1 MRFDSINFVFVCGNS
16 SLWEHDSLWSSS
28 KPGLTQCFK
37 RTILNWLP
45 TIFLWFFCF
54 FEFLRIARVKNK
66 TIKWNRHNFI
76 CVILSLAYIFLNDLQ
91 FGRILYKSEDSITPV
106 DLHVPLANVASLTLI
121 IFFFYYHR
129 LLGIHTSAVIWI
141 YCFLQTIT
149 TFLITC
155 QTWID
160 TQNNST
166 FEFIIFNFQFG
177 VILSLLIVISFAD
190 GPIINV
196 EYLATNEQ
204 VDVQSKHLIPENEVS
219 FLNQLTFWWFNS
231 LVFLGRKRETT
242 IDDLWD
248 LPDDSKTE
256 NLHKS
261 FEADVSK
268 AKRGS
273 KTNINLVLILLKKF
287 WGYFVLLSIF
297 QFLIDILS
305 LFSPLFI
312 KLLINFIEKKASV
325 PIWHGFMIAG
335 AMFIVSCIE
344 NLINAQDSYLH
355 DTIGEK
361 VFAIICASIF
371 RKSLYLG
378 AKAKKKVSSGKIVNL
393 MTSDSQKFYSTMF
406 SLNTLWS
413 IPVRIICS
421 LLILYSELGY
431 SAFVAIFIVI
441 GTSLANRIISKRYK
455 RLRQEHSKIN
465 DKRIESVY
473 EILNSIRII
482 KFYAW
487 EESFIKKTNKLRKEE
502 MELSRKMTYNDSL
515 FEFVWTFSSSMVSVG
530 TFAIYVLVQ
539 GGILTAQKTF
549 VSLSYLSTL
558 KSDLGYFFY
567 EIMSLRKNS
576 ESMKRINEFLN
587 LDELDS
593 YVTRYVSEYDISVE
607 NADFKWSKKRKNKQ
621 NFLEK
626 SQDDSDEDLED
637 LSDGSDDSSDDLDDS
652 ENEEESVSP
661 FYTEPDLKN
670 INIHVKPGSFVAI
683 VGSVGSGK
691 SSLLSAILGEME
703 KVSGL
708 VNINGKSKIAYVSQ
722 QAWIQN
728 ATIRDNILF
737 ENPFNKTRYEEIISV
752 CALEPD
758 LAYLPKGDK
767 TEIGEKGINLSGGQK
782 QRISLARACYS
793 DADIFIMDDPLSA
806 VDAHVSKHLFNR
818 VLNSESGILRD
829 KTRVLVT
836 NKLDILSN
844 VDYIYVLNNGR
855 TNEAGTY
862 QELVNSRGD
871 FYNLVKQFTF
881 TSDGQKS
888 DECSQVINKE
898 ISLVHNEG
906 EITATEHKE
915 VDKDE
920 DTKTGRV
927 KWPVYLEYFRMI
939 SFFWIAVIV
948 ISKLFSSCS
957 SLISDIWLSKWS
969 IDHLSSDFS
978 PNSVKMRLAVY
989 AGLGI
994 AQGLL
999 AISDSLVI
1007 FNGSLNLAIK
1017 LHQNL
1022 LFGILRAPIA
1032 FFDRTST
1039 GTIITL
1045 FSGDLQRADSSLLQ
1059 STLMFFDSLV
1069 NALSYFI
1076 VIFVN
1081 IPLFIFVFIPICLL
1095 YWYIQRIHS
1104 SLALQLERIY
1114 SSAKSPIYSHF
1125 SETLNGLNTIQT
1137 YGATDRFIKKFSEK
1151 YDRKSVHSIARSIS
1165 KIWLHMR
1172 LNFCSHLITLFVALF
1187 VVLKR
1192 ESLDSGV
1199 VGLILTY
1206 ALNVTRSFSQLVR
1219 YPSYIESNAIG
1230 FERLLSYS
1238 KLESEADWYKGKIE
1252 PEDSWPEK
1260 GSIKFDRYE
1269 TRYTPKNEPVLKGI
1283 TAFIKAKE
1291 KIGIVGR
1298 TGAGK
1303 STITLSLF
1311 RLLEPSSGAIYIDN
1325 YNISDLPLHFLRSRL
1340 AIIPQD
1346 PVLFAGTL
1354 RFNLDPFSQNSDND
1368 IWSALSLVYL
1378 KDYFTKIGEDL
1389 DYNIDKDGANLSVGQ
1404 KQLLC
1409 LARALLKKPKI
1420 LILDEA
1426 TAAIDLETDNLIQK
1440 TIRSQFKDCTILTIA
1455 HRLHTILDSDRVMV
1469 LDNGQIVEFDVPKIL
1484 LDNKE
1489 SVFYSLAKDDKLI

>member
-54 FEFLRIARVKNK
+54 FEFLRIAKVKNK

-76 CVILSLAYIFLNDLQ
+76 RVILCLAYIFLNDLQ
-91 FGRILYKSEDSITPV
+91 FGCTIYKSADSITPV

-149 TFLITC
+149 TFLITY

-160 TQNNST
+160 AQNHST

-196 EYLATNEQ
+196 AYLATNEQ
-204 VDVQSKHLIPENEVS
+204 VDVESKHLIPENEVS

-231 LVFLGRKRETT
+231 LIFLGRKRETT

-256 NLHKS
+256 NLYKS
-261 FEADVSK
+261 FEADMSK

-273 KTNINLVLILLKKF
+273 KTSINLVSALLKKF
-287 WGYFVLLSIF
+287 WGHLVLLSIF
-297 QFLIDILS
+297 QFLTNILS
-305 LFSPLFI
+305 LISPLFI
-312 KLLINFIEKKASV
+312 KLLINFIEKKSSV

-335 AMFIVSCIE
+335 SMFIVSCIE

-355 DTIGEK
+355 NTVGEK

-393 MTSDSQKFYSTMF
+393 MTSDSQKFYSMMF
-406 SLNTLWS
+406 SLNDIWS
-413 IPVRIICS
+413 IPLRIICS

-441 GTSLANRIISKRYK
+441 GASLTVEFISKLNTK
-455 RLRQEHSKIN
+455 LRQDHSKIN
-465 DKRIESVY
+465 DKRIESIY

-482 KFYAW
+482 KFYVW

-502 MELSRKMTYNDSL
+502 MELSRKMTYMDSL
-515 FEFVWTFSSSMVSVG
+515 SSFFWTFSSSMVSVG
-530 TFAIYVLVQ
+530 TFAVYVLVQ
-539 GGILTAQKTF
+539 GGILTAQKAF
-549 VSLSYLSTL
+549 VSLSYLSNL
-558 KSDLGYFFY
+558 KSDLIRLFYF
-567 EIMSLRKNS
+567 IISLRKDL
-576 ESMKRINEFLN
+576 ESIKRVNEFLN

-593 YVTRYVSEYDISVE
+593 YVTRYLSEYDISVE
-607 NADFKWSKKRKNKQ
+607 NADFKWSKKRKSKKK
-621 NFLEK
+621 FMDK
-626 SQDDSDEDLED
+626 SQDDSRGD
-637 LSDGSDDSSDDLDDS
+637 SDDSDGS

-670 INIHVKPGSFVAI
+670 INMNVKPGSFVVI

-855 TNEAGTY
+855 TSEAGTY

-871 FYNLVKQFTF
+871 FYNLVNQFTF
-881 TSDGQKS
+881 TSDEKNS
-888 DECSQVINKE
+888 DEYFQVINKE
-898 ISLVHNEG
+898 ISLVHDEE
-906 EITATEHKE
+906 EIMANEHKG
-915 VDKDE
+915 DKEKDPEE

-948 ISKLFSSCS
+948 ISKLLSSCS

-969 IDHLSSDFS
+969 VDHLSSDFS

-989 AGLGI
+989 AGLELS
-994 AQGLL
+994 QGLL
-999 AISDSLVI
+999 TVMDCLV
-1007 FNGSLNLAIK
+1007 FFHGSLNLAIK
-1017 LHQNL
+1017 IHQNL

-1045 FSGDLQRADSSLLQ
+1045 FSRDLELADSSLLQ
-1059 STLMFFDSLV
+1059 CTLMFFSSLV
-1069 NALSYFI
+1069 HAISHYA
-1076 VIFVN
+1076 VIFFN
-1081 IPLFIFVFIPICLL
+1081 IPLLIFVLIPICLL
-1095 YWYIQRIHS
+1095 DWYIQRIHNPLS
-1104 SLALQLERIY
+1104 RQLQRIS
-1114 SSAKSPIYSHF
+1114 SSASSPIYSHF
-1125 SETLNGLNTIQT
+1125 SETLNGLNTIQAF
-1137 YGATDRFIKKFSEK
+1137 GATGRFISKFSQK
-1151 YDRKSVHSIARSIS
+1151 YDRNVIHSIACSVS
-1165 KIWLHMR
+1165 SIWLDIR
-1172 LNFCSHLITLFVALF
+1172 LNFCGHLIKLFAVIF
-1187 VVLKR
+1187 VVLRR
-1192 ESLDSGV
+1192 ESIDSGV

-1206 ALNVTRSFSQLVR
+1206 ALNVTSSFSLLVR

-1354 RFNLDPFSQNSDND
+1354 RFNLDPFCQNSDND